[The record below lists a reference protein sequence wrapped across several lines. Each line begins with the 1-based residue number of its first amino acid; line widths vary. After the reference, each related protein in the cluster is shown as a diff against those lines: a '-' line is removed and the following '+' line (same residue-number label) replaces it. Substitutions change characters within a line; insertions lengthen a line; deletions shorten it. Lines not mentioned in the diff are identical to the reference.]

1 MVHDPSAVACWKHSL
16 PLIES
21 NRIILETCMSYL
33 LLSTFE
39 HDLEQ
44 AGHKQKKGIDERD
57 ELAFLR
63 YSAKNWAIHFRNAA
77 MQKESQLL
85 PLAREI
91 CKPESQRL
99 QAWLKTC
106 WEKEDFKAG
115 FSLKSKP

>member
-1 MVHDPSAVACWKHSL
+1 
-16 PLIES
+16 
-21 NRIILETCMSYL
+21 MSYL

-44 AGHKQKKGIDERD
+44 AGPKQKKGIDERD

-99 QAWLKTC
+99 QAWLNTC
-106 WEKEDFKAG
+106 WEKEELQGRLLTKTEAVDLDAKDLFYG
-115 FSLKSKP
+115 